1 MFHKSYINDFVMK
14 KYNGTRGYLE
24 LLKINISTTFEKN
37 DFFCVRVIAKRFD
50 YTAFINLL

>member
-37 DFFCVRVIAKRFD
+37 DFFVFVSSQSDLTIP
-50 YTAFINLL
+50 LL